1 MDNQITLSPIPG
13 TPEYF
18 AARKVAFALIREVEI
33 AKQSADR
40 APTYIAGRWD
50 EDNED
55 YEPVENT
62 KPWDHLDKVQT
73 MAKADRLVVE
83 TLKAQNRLDLL
94 SMSRWEAEA
103 IIHGAP
109 ADILAETTVLVA
121 WQGLTYHQPCAY
133 AQRFDIE
140 LARPPR
146 SDCYVLTKTIH
157 YSGVRPGLLGRWRET
172 TSSAF
177 TDRNE
182 ADSGYCHAVS
192 EAQSFAQQV
201 RGRYNRAA

>member
-1 MDNQITLSPIPG
+1 MENQDTLSPIPG

-33 AKQSADR
+33 AKQTAER
-40 APTYIAGRWD
+40 APTYVAGCWD

-55 YEPVENT
+55 FEPVENT
-62 KPWDHLDKVQT
+62 KPWDHLDKVQEK
-73 MAKADRLVVE
+73 AKANRLVVE

-94 SMSRWEAEA
+94 GMSRWEAEA
-103 IIHGAP
+103 IIHGEP
-109 ADILAETTVLVA
+109 ADILAEKMVLVN

-140 LARPPR
+140 LARPPG
-146 SDCYVLTKTIH
+146 SICYLLTKTTH
-157 YSGVRPGLLGRWRET
+157 FWGVRPGLPGRWKET
-172 TSSAF
+172 TSSVF

-182 ADSGYCHAVS
+182 AEAGYCRILSSV
-192 EAQSFAQQV
+192 QTWAQQV
-201 RGRYNRAA
+201 RDRYSRAA

>member
-73 MAKADRLVVE
+73 MAKAGNVQRRGGKAPMKDR
-83 TLKAQNRLDLL
+83 A
-94 SMSRWEAEA
+94 
-103 IIHGAP
+103 GA
-109 ADILAETTVLVA
+109 
-121 WQGLTYHQPCAY
+121 G
-133 AQRFDIE
+133 
-140 LARPPR
+140 R
-146 SDCYVLTKTIH
+146 SSHT
-157 YSGVRPGLLGRWRET
+157 
-172 TSSAF
+172 A
-177 TDRNE
+177 
-182 ADSGYCHAVS
+182 
-192 EAQSFAQQV
+192 
-201 RGRYNRAA
+201 